1 MGDPICI
8 IHLIVL
14 RANYADMITILRH
27 TVVFGTG
34 EIISVFPVDRRNGY
48 EVADLEKERLRLL
61 KQYIDN
67 GLDVRK
73 VHIAYREEM

>member
-1 MGDPICI
+1 
-8 IHLIVL
+8 
-14 RANYADMITILRH
+14 MITILRL

-34 EIISVFPVDRRNGY
+34 EIISVFPKDRRNGY

-61 KQYIDN
+61 KQYLDN

-73 VHIAYREEM
+73 VHLAYREEE